1 MTIYIYDLD
10 GSRKYRS
17 EKPLKTVK
25 RFVNSK
31 LEYIIVAIDYD
42 NRVTFESATLD
53 NNLQRIKIEFK
64 DEINKLFEI
73 HS

>member
-17 EKPLKTVK
+17 EKALKTVK